1 MTSASHEA
9 LTRVLAWAV
18 EQGMSIQGQ
27 LSEDEVTAL
36 LEVAQGRQPWRFAL
50 YEPLRAFSHAI
61 PRLGLPDLPATLN
74 FGDALLALDEIRAP
88 ETPGWAARPAVSD
101 EARDVLRYASTSA
114 GITRLHDE
122 HEAAWRVHA
131 AQNRAL
137 ILRGARQARG
147 SRGAVIGAGKLYDI
161 PLRELA
167 QRFDELFLVDVDG
180 AALAESVAQAHLA
193 PALRRRLTL
202 VQADV
207 TGINDVFLEKVRACL
222 DGRTGPAVENG
233 PRGGNDQDGPNGQ
246 AEQLAFAALLDV
258 FHSYRLTAPPRWSE
272 LPVSV
277 DFVCSSMVLSQLA
290 VPMNLH
296 AAETFAARFPASR
309 RLETFEFQVAL
320 GQFSQR
326 VQLAHLRALLA
337 AAPCV
342 ALTSDV
348 SEQYTT
354 LDARHAVVPTSP
366 ALPLLGAPSLA
377 DLVPTQ
383 LEARVLDRAHWVWRR
398 VVPSR
403 GKPHGRILQVSGLV
417 LARD

>member
-1 MTSASHEA
+1 
-9 LTRVLAWAV
+9 
-18 EQGMSIQGQ
+18 MSIRGQ
-27 LSEDEVTAL
+27 LSDDELTAL
-36 LEVAQGRQPWRFAL
+36 LEVSQGRQPWRFAL

-61 PRLGLPDLPATLN
+61 PRLGLSDLPTTLN
-74 FGDALLALDEIRAP
+74 FGDALRALDEILGA
-88 ETPGWAARPAVSD
+88 ETPGWSTHPAVSAETV
-101 EARDVLRYASTSA
+101 EALRYASTSA

-122 HEAAWRVHA
+122 HEAAWREHA

-137 ILRGARQARG
+137 ILRAARQAHG

-161 PLRELA
+161 PLRQLA

-202 VQADV
+202 IQADV
-207 TGINDVFLEKVRACL
+207 TGINDVFLEKVRAAL
-222 DGRTGPAVENG
+222 DGRTGPAGEN
-233 PRGGNDQDGPNGQ
+233 RSNRQKQQDGPNSQ
-246 AEQLAFAALLDV
+246 EEQLAFAALLDV
-258 FHSYRLTAPPRWSE
+258 FHSYRLTSPPRWSE
-272 LPVSV
+272 LPASV

-290 VPMNLH
+290 VPMNRH
-296 AAETFAARFPASR
+296 AAESFAARFPASG

-326 VQLAHLRALLA
+326 VQLAHLTALLA

-354 LDARHAVVPTSP
+354 VDARHAVVPASP
-366 ALPLLGAPSLA
+366 TLPLLGAPSLA

-383 LEARVLDRAHWVWRR
+383 LEPRILEQAHWVWRR

-403 GKPHGRILQVSGLV
+403 GKPHGRVLQVSGLV
-417 LARD
+417 LARG